1 MQRCR
6 KRHVNLKFI
15 IILIF
20 CLMLLVVAPSFAQ
33 DLGDVARKDRARE
46 KAQPPQHVYTNE
58 DLARPRILLPQDRA
72 RFEAERKA
80 PGISAEPQ
88 TATGAAPMRNLN
100 ELPLGD
106 VARYYRLQK
115 QLRQLEEMGNLPGL
129 GDLLGLARPSAAAP
143 SIPERTS
150 PKLSRVIPRTVVRSP
165 KRRAPASS
173 NRVRVA
179 KGDSL
184 WKFAERVLGNGKR
197 WPELA
202 ALNPQIKNPDLLRVG
217 DWLQLPGKIST
228 QENPT
233 QVRVHSGDTLWHL
246 AQASFGT
253 GFAWTCVAQANP
265 DLHNPDRIYPGQ
277 ALNIPPTCSVVH

>member
-1 MQRCR
+1 MQKDR
-6 KRHVNLKFI
+6 KLHVNLKFI

-20 CLMLLVVAPSFAQ
+20 CVMLLVAVPSFGQ
-33 DLGDVARKDRARE
+33 DIGDVARKDRARE
-46 KAQPPQHVYTNE
+46 KALPPQHVYTNE

-72 RFEAERKA
+72 RFEAEQKMPDVA
-80 PGISAEPQ
+80 SGPQ
-88 TATGAAPMRNLN
+88 TATGGAPVHNLN

-115 QLRQLEEMGNLPGL
+115 ALRQLEEQGSLPGL
-129 GDLLGLARPSAAAP
+129 GDPLGLARPAAPAP
-143 SIPERTS
+143 SIPNRNS
-150 PKLSRVIPRTVVRSP
+150 PKIFRAVRRTVIRSP
-165 KRRAPASS
+165 KRRVPSSS
-173 NRVRVA
+173 NRVRVV

-197 WPELA
+197 WSELA
-202 ALNPQIKNPDLLRVG
+202 ALNPQIKNPHLLQVG
-217 DWLQLPGKIST
+217 EWLRLPDKVSPAA
-228 QENPT
+228 NPT